1 MAKEK
6 VIFVTVERALKLCAR
21 SLGDDLEVIR
31 LELINKTAEAF
42 LIEQCCFITRFE
54 TVGDHKELVVM
65 CAEGK
70 GLNDAGEVLRSMAKS
85 HGCTTARMH
94 TQRPAL
100 QKLASQFGWV
110 QHEIIFKME
119 I

>member
-1 MAKEK
+1 MEKE
-6 VIFVTVERALKLCAR
+6 VIFVTVERALSLCAR
-21 SLGDDLEVIR
+21 SLGDDLDVIKSM
-31 LELINKTAEAF
+31 LTEKKAEAF
-42 LIEQCCFITRFE
+42 LIDKCCFITRFE

-70 GLNDAGEVLRSMAKS
+70 GLNAAGDVLRVMAKN